1 MPNIKSAIKRQ
12 KQSVELTAR
21 NKVRKSRITTSRR
34 KMLTAIQMGDAAKSE
49 ETYREFCSALDKA
62 AKLGVIKANKADR
75 SKSRA
80 VKALAKAGKE

>member
-12 KQSVELTAR
+12 KQTVELTAR
-21 NKVRKSRITTSRR
+21 NKVRKSRITTARR

-49 ETYREFCSALDKA
+49 SSYREFCSALDKA
-62 AKLGVIKANKADR
+62 AKAGVIKSNKADR

-80 VKALAKAGKE
+80 VKALSKVKA